1 MWDEGVYSLS
11 YWLKSNVGLALKISG
26 QDPDYH
32 RSDLEAAIE
41 SGAYPTWTFSIQ
53 VIPSSKENDFD
64 FE

>member
-1 MWDEGVYSLS
+1 
-11 YWLKSNVGLALKISG
+11 VGLALKISG

-53 VIPSSKENDFD
+53 VIPSSKENDFE
-64 FE
+64 FELVAYP